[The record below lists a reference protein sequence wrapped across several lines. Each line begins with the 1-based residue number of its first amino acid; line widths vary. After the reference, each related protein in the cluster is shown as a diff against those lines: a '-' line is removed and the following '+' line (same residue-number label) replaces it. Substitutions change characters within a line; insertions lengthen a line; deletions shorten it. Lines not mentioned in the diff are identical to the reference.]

1 VAQSFI
7 QLPGGTQTGPK
18 QVTEDI
24 GTPGHV
30 LQVASYQPA
39 TFYAL
44 FDRIALAANK
54 YMAVLFNANSARK
67 VCVQRI
73 WAFQHTETAVTGIVH
88 AQELRR
94 ITARTV
100 GTAITSSIFGAD
112 TADTLS
118 ASITASHN
126 DSAVTDS
133 SLIRRLYLGSEEAKL
148 TAAQAL
154 NSDTQ
159 AVFDWFGID
168 GHLVWTPM
176 QGVKPHT
183 LRNGQGIAIKNVS
196 GAVGSASYLIEF
208 TDEPV

>member
-1 VAQSFI
+1 MAQSFI

-18 QVTEDI
+18 EVTEDI

-30 LQVASYQPA
+30 RLVANYQPP

-73 WAFQHTETAVTGIVH
+73 WAFQHTETAVTGITH
-88 AQELRR
+88 MQELRR
-94 ITARTV
+94 ITARTA
-100 GTAITSSIFGAD
+100 GTAVTPFPAD
-112 TADTLS
+112 TADSLS
-118 ASITASHN
+118 ASITASHA
-126 DSAVTDS
+126 DTSVTDS

-183 LRNGQGIAIKNVS
+183 LRNGHGIAIKNVS